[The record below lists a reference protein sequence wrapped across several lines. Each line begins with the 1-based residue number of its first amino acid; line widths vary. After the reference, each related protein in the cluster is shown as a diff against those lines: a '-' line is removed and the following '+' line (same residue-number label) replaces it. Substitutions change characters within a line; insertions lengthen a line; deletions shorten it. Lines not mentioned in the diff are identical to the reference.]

1 MASGAAG
8 DAISLIGNTPMV
20 KLSSIV
26 PAGAADVYAKLEMFN
41 PGGSVKDRIAM
52 HMVEKAE
59 EEGLLK
65 PGGVIVEATSGNT
78 GIGLAMVAAA
88 KGYRL
93 ILVMPETMSRE
104 RQEILT
110 AYGAELVLTP
120 GQDGM
125 KGSVDKAEEILAQN
139 PGYYMPRQFENPA
152 NPEIHRLTTARE
164 ILEQIGGKVDA
175 FVAGIGTGGTITGV
189 GQVLKK
195 EIPGVQ
201 IIGVEPAESP
211 VLSGGQAGPHRI
223 QGIGA
228 GFVPK
233 TLDVNVLDRVITIKD
248 VDAYLTSVTLAREE
262 GLLVGYSSGAAAAA
276 AIQVARE
283 LGPGKKVVTIFPD
296 TGERYLSMASYFR
309 MDLQRRGIEL

>member
-125 KGSVDKAEEILAQN
+125 KGSVDKAEEILA
-139 PGYYMPRQFENPA
+139 PKSWLL
-152 NPEIHRLTTARE
+152 H
-164 ILEQIGGKVDA
+164 
-175 FVAGIGTGGTITGV
+175 
-189 GQVLKK
+189 
-195 EIPGVQ
+195 
-201 IIGVEPAESP
+201 AEA
-211 VLSGGQAGPHRI
+211 V
-223 QGIGA
+223 
-228 GFVPK
+228 
-233 TLDVNVLDRVITIKD
+233 
-248 VDAYLTSVTLAREE
+248 
-262 GLLVGYSSGAAAAA
+262 
-276 AIQVARE
+276 
-283 LGPGKKVVTIFPD
+283 
-296 TGERYLSMASYFR
+296 
-309 MDLQRRGIEL
+309 